1 MTDPSVKSKV
11 PHVHAAVIKA
21 WADGAEIQVKLAG
34 DSVWLDC
41 SPTGWFRNCEYR
53 VKPQPHKH
61 QDLIDAF
68 RSGATDIEMK
78 MPSGMW
84 VNCTGSFLWLHTD
97 PILEPDKL
105 ELRRAH
111 KWQKEIDAYVA
122 GKVVQ
127 YQLSMWPT
135 HRWQSLPEFRRHN
148 GDETPEFQFNGAAE
162 VIFRIKPEQATF
174 LCRVEVPY
182 GFSPKIMS
190 SWQREKPT
198 SATWQENLRLTFED
212 GALIGAEVLKC

>member
-53 VKPQPHKH
+53 VKPP
-61 QDLIDAF
+61 
-68 RSGATDIEMK
+68 
-78 MPSGMW
+78 P
-84 VNCTGSFLWLHTD
+84 
-97 PILEPDKL
+97 P
-105 ELRRAH
+105 H

-127 YQLSMWPT
+127 YQLSMWPE
-135 HRWQSLPEFRRHN
+135 HRWENLPGFRKN
-148 GDETPEFQFNGAAE
+148 KETPEFQFSGTANA
-162 VIFRIKPEQATF
+162 IFRIKPESVSF
-174 LCRVEVPY
+174 ICRVGVPY
-182 GFSPKIMS
+182 GFSPKIVS
-190 SWQREKPT
+190 SWQGEKPT

>member
-1 MTDPSVKSKV
+1 MTDPSKK
-11 PHVHAAVIKA
+11 PHKHAEVIKA

-53 VKPQPHKH
+53 VKPP
-61 QDLIDAF
+61 
-68 RSGATDIEMK
+68 
-78 MPSGMW
+78 P
-84 VNCTGSFLWLHTD
+84 
-97 PILEPDKL
+97 P
-105 ELRRAH
+105 H

-135 HRWQSLPEFRRHN
+135 HRWQSLPEFRRHK

-162 VIFRIKPEQATF
+162 VIFRIKPEQVTF

-212 GALIGAEVLKC
+212 GVLISAEVLKC